1 MSTSSPV
8 KALSLQSV
16 PRELIHTMP
25 HWDFSFC
32 KTRRWLAVVILLHL
46 ISLAKRT
53 KAINN
58 TQANLKKEEKHTK
71 RLKIQGALNTYTTLH
86 HSFVSEPSFCQI
98 PGLGAIKE
106 WEVLQ
111 IDFHNGLLFSSESNF
126 GAGFAVQKKKKKIN
140 LICKTD
146 LCTVGHG

>member
-1 MSTSSPV
+1 MSTSSLA
-8 KALSLQSV
+8 KAFYLRSV
-16 PRELIHTMP
+16 PRELIHTML

-32 KTRRWLAVVILLHL
+32 KTWWRLAVVILLHL

-71 RLKIQGALNTYTTLH
+71 RLKIQGALNTYTTLPRFR
-86 HSFVSEPSFCQI
+86 SLVSEPSFSQI

-126 GAGFAVQKKKKKIN
+126 GAGLAVQKLNVQNSRFWQIYV
-140 LICKTD
+140 L
-146 LCTVGHG
+146 